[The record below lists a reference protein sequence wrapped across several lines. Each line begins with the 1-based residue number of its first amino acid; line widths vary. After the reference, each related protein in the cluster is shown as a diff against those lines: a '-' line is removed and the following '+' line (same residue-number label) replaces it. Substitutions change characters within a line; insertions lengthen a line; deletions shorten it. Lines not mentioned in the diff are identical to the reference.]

1 MENGHDGVKNRQRHT
16 EKSRLVQGLEALFKA
31 APEPPLAAGVSAALT
46 QSKAAVQKWIC
57 PQFGWY
63 HGAFTAFV
71 PCRTGAF
78 YFLRSLAAWLCR
90 NIVELF

>member
-46 QSKAAVQKWIC
+46 QSKAAVQKIDLPAIWVV
-57 PQFGWY
+57 PRSFYSLRPLQDGGFLFF
-63 HGAFTAFV
+63 AF
-71 PCRTGAF
+71 PCR
-78 YFLRSLAAWLCR
+78 LAVPKYR
-90 NIVELF
+90 